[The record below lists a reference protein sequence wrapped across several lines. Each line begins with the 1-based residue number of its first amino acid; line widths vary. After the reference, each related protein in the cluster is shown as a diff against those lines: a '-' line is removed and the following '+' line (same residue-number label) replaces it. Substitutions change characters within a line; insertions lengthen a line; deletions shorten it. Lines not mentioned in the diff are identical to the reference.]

1 MNPAALYS
9 QDELSRSPLWIVT
22 QQPTLNLF
30 VKYLDAMRAQIQ
42 AHPDREV
49 VLEFS
54 QAGLK
59 EVRQDFSL
67 MIRRGEE
74 KLHKLCN
81 LLCYRFFSNYQLHSV
96 VIGEVATSRERFTLM
111 KAISSDDL
119 YSTTDLDL
127 GNRQLAKLQFF
138 DGKGWSQATLVS
150 NVVEYQPTESNVYS
164 IHKIISRIKAEEELW
179 NKVVDEIFDLD
190 SLVRKDK
197 KLEHLS
203 RYVKDIFGVKVVVG
217 SVSDVERFHTA
228 LHQCIWSEEL
238 LDKVEVP
245 VCEETLSLSFL
256 ETKNYLGS
264 DERKRSG
271 WEAMKSVVL
280 WHDAAFEVQVQP
292 LRNYLH
298 ERELLTR
305 ESHSSFKSKREAVR
319 NEVATR
325 VPLFGFYRDLLRWL
339 FQGAGGPAPEHP
351 NVNISLIP

>member
-1 MNPAALYS
+1 MNPSADYS
-9 QDELSRSPLWIVT
+9 LDELSRSPLWIVT
-22 QQPTLNLF
+22 QQPTLNHF
-30 VKYLDAMRAQIQ
+30 VKYLDATRAQIL
-42 AHPDREV
+42 AHPEQEV
-49 VLEFS
+49 VLQFS
-54 QAGLK
+54 EAGLR

-81 LLCYRFFSNYQLHSV
+81 LLCYRFFNSYQLHSV
-96 VIGEVATSRERFTLM
+96 VIGEVATTRERFTLM
-111 KAISSDDL
+111 QALSTEDL

-138 DGKGWSQATLVS
+138 DGKSWSQAALVS
-150 NVVEYQPTESNVYS
+150 NVVEYQPTETNIYS
-164 IHKIISRIKAEEELW
+164 IHKIVSRIKAEEELW

-217 SVSDVERFHTA
+217 NANDVSRFHSA
-228 LHQCIWSEEL
+228 LHQCVWSEDL

-245 VCEETLSLSFL
+245 VSGETTSLSFL

-264 DERKRSG
+264 EDRKRSG

-280 WHDAAFEVQVQP
+280 WHDAAFEVQIQP

-298 ERELLTR
+298 ERELLTK
-305 ESHSSFKSKREAVR
+305 ESHSSFKSKRESVR

-325 VPLFGFYRDLLRWL
+325 IPLFGFYRDLLRWL
-339 FQGAGGPAPEHP
+339 FQGARGTPPEHP
-351 NVNISLIP
+351 NVSVTLTP